1 VLLTG
6 QAGAVNANNLL
17 HIRSITFSQIE
28 IKAAPFRVNSP
39 QRLAIF
45 IKDNYIRR
53 NLPSEAGVVNP
64 DPGLENRNYS

>member
-1 VLLTG
+1 
-6 QAGAVNANNLL
+6 
-17 HIRSITFSQIE
+17 
-28 IKAAPFRVNSP
+28 
-39 QRLAIF
+39 LAIF